1 MKIVKYTKLK
11 NGQYKLTFDNDTNA
25 LLHEDLILKYALLI
39 NKELNNKELERML
52 EENNLYVAY
61 DLALK
66 YLKTKMRSTKEI
78 REYLIKKDFKT
89 EYIDKA
95 IELLEKQK
103 YLNDDF
109 YCEAY
114 INDRINGRP
123 VAYIVGN
130 REFMGLDFFVK
141 EGVLIPRP
149 DTETLVEEI
158 IELCKN
164 KSEQINILDIGTGS
178 GSITVSLA
186 KYIENSKVMSFDI
199 SDIPLEVGKINAIN
213 NEVDNKIEFVK
224 SDVFSAI
231 KDTEKQFDVIVS
243 NPPYIPKKDI
253 ETLHTQVKDY
263 EPYNALEGGED
274 GLDFYRQ
281 ITKES
286 IDYLK
291 QGGILAYEVGH
302 DQAEDVS
309 EIMKSYGYTKI
320 YKKKDIQGIDRVVI
334 GFKL

>member
-1 MKIVKYTKLK
+1 MTIRDIIIKYSQELEKIS
-11 NGQYKLTFDNDTNA
+11 DTPRLDVELFLQKA
-25 LLHEDLILKYALLI
+25 LGGVDRIYIHLNL
-39 NKELNNKELERML
+39 NKELTTEQ
-52 EENNLYVAY
+52 Y
-61 DLALK
+61 D
-66 YLKTKMRSTKEI
+66 EF
-78 REYLIKKDFKT
+78 IK
-89 EYIDKA
+89 
-95 IELLEKQK
+95 
-103 YLNDDF
+103 
-109 YCEAY
+109 Y

-130 REFMGLDFFVK
+130 REFMWLYFFVK

-334 GFKL
+334 GFKLWYNQRIDIDK